1 MQIPR
6 VRDAVTWRDAKPRW
20 RALGRDA
27 RIGLVGIA
35 ILTVGAI
42 GVRVWL
48 MLAYGPGF
56 LSFPDSGEYALDAN
70 LNIFRDPQRPA
81 GYPFL
86 LRLIHHLSDNLTFTI
101 GVQHAMGV
109 AAGVLLYKAVR
120 RTGAPP
126 WLGLLPAAIVF
137 FGATG
142 LVLEHALLADA
153 PFAFFQVLSIYCAI
167 RALYE
172 KSLRWPV
179 LAGLAVGVAFW
190 MKTDGV
196 VGVFVIA
203 AVLLWAAPG
212 GRRRRLLSAGAVALT
227 AIVMIVV
234 YVGSQYYFTG
244 YLGLQRQSAWNLY
257 GRVAT
262 FVDCSHLTPPSGTR
276 FLCPSQPL
284 GHRESQAYYQ
294 GAPQAPAP
302 ERFGPPWVAPG
313 YANGV
318 VERFSVAAIEQ
329 EPLAYAGAIVTSLGH
344 YVLPRVGEGNT
355 PREIREGVSGPA
367 GALQFQPAYALLYKE
382 SVGYSGPEDSFAAYE
397 SYTLVQGPLLIILLI
412 GAIVGPL
419 LLPIRTRAA
428 AAIFTLMA
436 VGSITFAAAGSGYD
450 ARYAYPAFGPLAAGA
465 ALGMWGIGVALAHAG
480 HRRWRA
486 LLAADT

>member
-1 MQIPR
+1 MS
-6 VRDAVTWRDAKPRW
+6 
-20 RALGRDA
+20 RDA
-27 RIGLVGIA
+27 RVGLVGIVLLA
-35 ILTVGAI
+35 GGAI

-56 LSFPDSGEYALDAN
+56 LSFPDSGEYAVAAD

-86 LRLIHHLSDNLTFTI
+86 LRLIHHLSDHVSFTI

-109 AAGVLLYKAVR
+109 VAGVVLYKAVR

-126 WLGLLPAAIVF
+126 WLGLIPATIVF

-142 LVLEHALLADA
+142 LVLEHSLLADA

-172 KSLRWPV
+172 DSLRWPV
-179 LAGLAVGVAFW
+179 LAGLAIGVAFW

-196 VGVFVIA
+196 IGVVVIA
-203 AVLLWAAPG
+203 AVLLFTAPG
-212 GRRRRLLSAGAVALT
+212 GRRRRLLSAAAVAIT
-227 AIVMIVV
+227 AIAMIAA

-262 FVDCSHLTPPSGTR
+262 FVDCSGFDPPAGTR

-302 ERFGPPWVAPG
+302 ARFGPPWAAPG
-313 YANGV
+313 SANAV
-318 VERFSVAAIEQ
+318 VEKFSIAAIEQ
-329 EPLAYAGAIVTSLGH
+329 QPLRYAGAIATSLGN
-344 YVLPRVGEGNT
+344 YVFPVATEGDT
-355 PREIREGVSGPA
+355 PRSIREGVSA
-367 GALQFQPAYALLYKE
+367 AAAARQFQPAYALLYAE
-382 SVGYSGPEDSFAAYE
+382 SLGYSGSEGGLATYE
-397 SYTLVQGPLLIILLI
+397 KYTLVQGPLLIILLI
-412 GAIVGPL
+412 GAILGPL
-419 LLPIRTRAA
+419 FLPIRMRAA
-428 AAIFTLMA
+428 AVLFTLTA
-436 VGSITFAAAGSGYD
+436 IGSIAFAAAGSGYD
-450 ARYAYPAFGPLAAGA
+450 ARYAYPTFGPLAAGA
-465 ALGMWGIGVALAHAG
+465 ALGIWGLGVALARAAQ
-480 HRRWRA
+480 RRWRA
-486 LLAADT
+486 PLTADTS